1 MVFRR
6 EDLRVDVVKASSV
19 ISPVD
24 SECIGS
30 TATDSAV
37 SVFFLEVLFLEAI
50 NTSS

>member
-6 EDLRVDVVKASSV
+6 EDLRVDVVKAFSV

-30 TATDSAV
+30 TATDS
-37 SVFFLEVLFLEAI
+37 VFFLEVIFLEAI